1 MPAGPSGSAGIR
13 HFGAHACCAH
23 ALRFPT
29 RSPLVPHSFPT
40 RSPLVSSL
48 LRNTHTTRV
57 TPTADTPHQREPFLS
72 KETGTGEEPAAEAS
86 ARRRNPTDRHM
97 NPDTLNTMSGSLSI
111 TSAMADPALLDLPWD
126 LPLESWPSDTIAAL
140 PKGISRHLVR
150 FAHLGGHVVA
160 IKETT
165 AEMARGEY
173 EMLRTLQRLEIPC
186 VEPVAVITN
195 RTDAEGDELKPVL
208 VTRHLRFSLPYRA
221 LFSQTLRPDTATRL
235 VDALAVLLVRLHIVG
250 FFWGDVSLSNTLF
263 RRDAGAFAAY
273 LVDAETGKLYQGG
286 LSNGQR
292 ENDLE
297 IARVNIAG
305 ELLDLEAG
313 GRVADE
319 LDPVRISNGIV
330 DAYRNLWTELTSTE
344 TFPGA
349 ERWRINERVQRLNE
363 LGFDIEE
370 LAIKTDASGTTVRIQ
385 PKVVDAGHHQRRL
398 LRLTGLD
405 AGENQ
410 ARRLLNDLDSYRAA
424 YNKADLDEEM
434 VAHEWLMRVFEPV
447 VRAIPVELRGKL
459 EPAEVFHQLLEHR
472 WFMAQT
478 AGQDVPLAEAVTS
491 YVNEVLRHRRDEATM
506 IDPPTGAIT
515 TAMPVLDTAAI
526 PVVDPDDEDDWRANV

>member
-1 MPAGPSGSAGIR
+1 
-13 HFGAHACCAH
+13 
-23 ALRFPT
+23 
-29 RSPLVPHSFPT
+29 
-40 RSPLVSSL
+40 
-48 LRNTHTTRV
+48 
-57 TPTADTPHQREPFLS
+57 
-72 KETGTGEEPAAEAS
+72 
-86 ARRRNPTDRHM
+86 
-97 NPDTLNTMSGSLSI
+97 MSGSLSI

-126 LPLESWPSDTIAAL
+126 LPLESWPNDAIAAL

-150 FAHLGGHVVA
+150 FAHLAGHVVA

-165 AEMARGEY
+165 AEMAKGEY

-195 RTDAEGDELKPVL
+195 RSDIEGEELKPVL

-273 LVDAETGKLYQGG
+273 LVDAETGKLYEGG

-319 LDPVRISNGIV
+319 LDPVNISNGIV
-330 DAYRNLWTELTSTE
+330 EAYRSLWKELTGSE
-344 TFPGA
+344 SFSNA
-349 ERWRINERVQRLNE
+349 ERWRIKERVDRLNE

-370 LAIKTDASGTTVRIQ
+370 LAIRTDDTGTTVRIQ

-424 YNKADLDEEM
+424 YGKADLDEEM

-472 WFMAQT
+472 WFMAQQ
-478 AGQDVPLAEAVTS
+478 AGHDIPLAEAVTS
-491 YVNEVLRHRRDEATM
+491 YVNNVLRHRRDEATV
-506 IDPPTGAIT
+506 IGPQTGSIT
-515 TAMPVLDTAAI
+515 TSIDVIAPDTSAI
-526 PVVDPDDEDDWRANV
+526 PVVDPDDENDWRLKV